1 MFRCLF
7 LAEECLDEEA
17 MERFLRVGY
26 VDRDDSELV
35 VFARFL
41 GIFRVEKCAGDLVA
55 FGPLFGIDEVDD
67 QFQFRKRCGL
77 SHPTDSTKL
86 SREARRVR

>member
-1 MFRCLF
+1 
-7 LAEECLDEEA
+7 
-17 MERFLRVGY
+17 
-26 VDRDDSELV
+26 
-35 VFARFL
+35 
-41 GIFRVEKCAGDLVA
+41 LVA